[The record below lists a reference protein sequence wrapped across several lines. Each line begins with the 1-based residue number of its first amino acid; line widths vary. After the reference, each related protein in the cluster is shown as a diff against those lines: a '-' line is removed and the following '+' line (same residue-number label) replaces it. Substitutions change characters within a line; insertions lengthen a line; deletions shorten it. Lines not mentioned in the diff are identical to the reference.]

1 MDSPENIKK
10 THFSI
15 DTLNKFKTSSCVIKA
30 QKEELVTAAKRSAS
44 YIIPKRF
51 VPKLKPKKALI
62 NPTFL
67 KLNENNNVH
76 NSTSADDIET
86 KSVNDDDISFSSFSE
101 SISDLDEEENLSNL
115 DEEILHDDNDLKLI
129 KKEDTNINKGKNKNS
144 SLSLLSIRK
153 KLAQIKNSSFASSI
167 KECIDENVLN
177 LKKKFSLDED
187 EIFLKK
193 NFCNYNNDNNNL
205 CKYNSSILYCNDK
218 NNMKGNRPFLI
229 FDVLVKAS
237 NKNNICK

>member
-1 MDSPENIKK
+1 MDSPEKTKK
-10 THFSI
+10 THFAI
-15 DTLNKFKTSSCVIKA
+15 DTLNKYKTSSCVIKT

-44 YIIPKRF
+44 YVIPKRF
-51 VPKLKPKKALI
+51 VPKLKPQKALI
-62 NPTFL
+62 SPTFL
-67 KLNENNNVH
+67 KLNENNNIH
-76 NSTSADDIET
+76 NSTNPDDIET
-86 KSVNDDDISFSSFSE
+86 KSVNDDDISISSFSE
-101 SISDLDEEENLSNL
+101 SLSDLDEEDNLSNL
-115 DEEILHDDNDLKLI
+115 DEEIMQDVDLK
-129 KKEDTNINKGKNKNS
+129 NINKDNINSNGEKNKDD

-187 EIFLKK
+187 GAYLK
-193 NFCNYNNDNNNL
+193 NSFCNYKNDTNNL
-205 CKYNSSILYCNDK
+205 CKYNSSILYCNNK

-237 NKNNICK
+237 NKNNSYK

>member
-1 MDSPENIKK
+1 MDSPEKAKK
-10 THFSI
+10 TLFAI
-15 DTLNKFKTSSCVIKA
+15 DTLNKYKTSSCVIKT

-44 YIIPKRF
+44 YVIPKRF
-51 VPKLKPKKALI
+51 VPKLKPQKALI

-67 KLNENNNVH
+67 KLNENSNIH
-76 NSTSADDIET
+76 NSTNPDDNET

-101 SISDLDEEENLSNL
+101 SLSDLDEEDNLSNL
-115 DEEILHDDNDLKLI
+115 DKEIMQDDNLK
-129 KKEDTNINKGKNKNS
+129 NINKDNTNANGEKNKND
-144 SLSLLSIRK
+144 SLSLFSIRK
-153 KLAQIKNSSFASSI
+153 KLSQIKNSSFASSI

-187 EIFLKK
+187 EAYLK
-193 NFCNYNNDNNNL
+193 NSFCNYKNDTNNL
-205 CKYNSSILYCNDK
+205 CKYNSSILYCNNK

-237 NKNNICK
+237 NKNNIYE

>member
-44 YIIPKRF
+44 YVIPKRF

-115 DEEILHDDNDLKLI
+115 DEEILHDDDLKLI
-129 KKEDTNINKGKNKNS
+129 KKEDININKGKNKNS
-144 SLSLLSIRK
+144 SLSLLSLRK

-237 NKNNICK
+237 NKNNIYK

>member
-1 MDSPENIKK
+1 MDSPEKAKK
-10 THFSI
+10 THFAI

-44 YIIPKRF
+44 YVIPKRF
-51 VPKLKPKKALI
+51 VPKLKPQKALI

-67 KLNENNNVH
+67 KLNENRNIH
-76 NSTSADDIET
+76 NSTNPDDIET
-86 KSVNDDDISFSSFSE
+86 KSVNDDDISISSFSE
-101 SISDLDEEENLSNL
+101 SLSDLDEEDNLSNL
-115 DEEILHDDNDLKLI
+115 DEAILNDFDLKNTN
-129 KKEDTNINKGKNKNS
+129 KNNINANGEKNKND

-187 EIFLKK
+187 EAYLKN
-193 NFCNYNNDNNNL
+193 NFCNYKNDINNL
-205 CKYNSSILYCNDK
+205 CKYNSSILYCNNK

-237 NKNNICK
+237 NKNNSYK